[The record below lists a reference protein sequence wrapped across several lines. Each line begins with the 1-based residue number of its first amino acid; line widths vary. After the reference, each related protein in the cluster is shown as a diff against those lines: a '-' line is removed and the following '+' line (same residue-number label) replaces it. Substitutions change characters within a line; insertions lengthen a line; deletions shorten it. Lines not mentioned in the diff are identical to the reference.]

1 MGGWNDFPVCEFP
14 SQAYSSPELSH
25 RGDKKLQSTLAL
37 PPEIWHRK
45 MSVEEM
51 GFIHHGHASPTAVD
65 MDLRQFT
72 VSILG
77 GFRDPPG

>member
-1 MGGWNDFPVCEFP
+1 
-14 SQAYSSPELSH
+14 
-25 RGDKKLQSTLAL
+25 
-37 PPEIWHRK
+37 